1 MPLATEQETNRRRAS
16 AEWRTTRQRLVTTI
30 AGGSIQ
36 SVFQPIADLK
46 TMRPMGLESLSRPL
60 GACAFSNAGELFEA
74 AEQLGML
81 WPLERLTRA
90 VTLSAIAGWPT
101 KTKLFLNCSPLVML
115 DDRFVSE
122 ISTALS
128 SSRELSPSDIVLE
141 ITERSDTGV
150 LPELPERVRVLRARG
165 FQIAIDDVGAGTSGL
180 NLITTIRPDWL
191 KLDRQLIAD
200 IDADPFRQSLIGAIA
215 DFANQNGI
223 RIVAEGVERHEEL
236 DTVIGLGVNFA
247 QGYFLGRPGKI
258 STALSPESLAWHAR
272 RGTQPREVRQTRAA

>member
-1 MPLATEQETNRRRAS
+1 MPLATEQETVRRRMS

-30 AGGSIQ
+30 AGGSLK
-36 SVFQPIADLK
+36 SVFQPIADVRSMQ
-46 TMRPMGLESLSRPL
+46 TFGLEALSRPL
-60 GACAFSNAGELFEA
+60 GTCAFSNAGELFEA

-90 VTLSAIAGWPT
+90 VTLGGLAGWPRGV
-101 KTKLFLNCSPLVML
+101 KLFLNCSPSVML

-128 SSRELSPSDIVLE
+128 TTRELSPSDIVLE

-150 LPELPERVRVLRARG
+150 FPELPSRVRALRARG

-215 DFANQNGI
+215 EFAYQNGI

-236 DTVIGLGVNFA
+236 ETVIELGVGYA
-247 QGYFLGRPGKI
+247 QGYFLARPGCL
-258 STALSPESLAWHAR
+258 STELSAEVNSWNAQR
-272 RGTQPREVRQTRAA
+272 RPRTADVCAP

>member
-1 MPLATEQETNRRRAS
+1 MPLATEQETTRRRMS
-16 AEWRTTRQRLVTTI
+16 PEWRTTRQRLVTTI
-30 AGGSIQ
+30 AGGSLQ
-36 SVFQPIADLK
+36 SVFQPIADVRS
-46 TMRPMGLESLSRPL
+46 MRTFGLEALSRPL
-60 GACAFSNAGELFEA
+60 GTCAFSNAGELFEA

-90 VTLSAIAGWPT
+90 VTLGGLAGWPRGI
-101 KTKLFLNCSPLVML
+101 KLFLNCSPSVML

-128 SSRELSPSDIVLE
+128 SARELSPSDIVLE
-141 ITERSDTGV
+141 ITERSDTGIF
-150 LPELPERVRVLRARG
+150 PELPARVRALRARG

-215 DFANQNGI
+215 EFARQNGI

-236 DTVIGLGVNFA
+236 ETVIALGVGYA
-247 QGYFLGRPGKI
+247 QGYFLGRPGSI
-258 STALSPESLAWHAR
+258 STELSAEVNSWNTR
-272 RGTQPREVRQTRAA
+272 RRLSIADVRTPRAA